1 MPSARTSSTN
11 FAAIAFTLDSVN
23 RPSGV
28 PPDFPDIFADSDEDV
43 GLEGEEAEL
52 YQALLA
58 EKLGARVAELRGGR
72 NGRPAQFRNFD
83 DLFDDLLDDDVL
95 DRELDEL
102 FGDPPGAGRG
112 PRGPRPP
119 FARDPFAK
127 DPFASKASASL
138 RRLDAEFSDA
148 ALDADFDAFMK
159 KGGF

>member
-1 MPSARTSSTN
+1 M
-11 FAAIAFTLDSVN
+11 
-23 RPSGV
+23 

-72 NGRPAQFRNFD
+72 NGRPAQSRNFD

-102 FGDPPGAGRG
+102 FGDPVPAGAGRG

-119 FARDPFAK
+119 FAR

-148 ALDADFDAFMK
+148 ALDADFDAYMK